1 MTSSRKWWRRAAAAM
16 KDRQSLYLTRLV
28 TGSNRFRNAELEA
41 AVIRATSH
49 DDRSVDY
56 KNAARVFTWARTS
69 PSFLLPVMWTLAR
82 RAARTRSWP
91 VALKTLMLI
100 HGILMRSDSEH
111 VNSKVGRLPF
121 DLSEFRDRSS
131 SPAKASVFS
140 AFVRAYFN
148 FLDNR
153 SVFAALEYDLNDED
167 QLLDRVQKLQC
178 LLDLLMQ
185 IRPYGDGMEV
195 GLVLEAM
202 NCVLIEIFEVYSQI
216 CKGIASFLIS
226 IFGSDHNPV
235 TIFCAN
241 EGCNLSPEAKKRRGI
256 VGVRVLRKATE
267 QSSQL
272 SAYFELCRS
281 LGVLNAAELPE
292 VEKIPEEDI
301 HELEMLLLGEAEE
314 EEDRS
319 EFEGSV
325 QRELETLDVSSAEQE
340 PGALDV
346 GPSARVIETPME
358 QTQGGESR
366 MMVSNEW
373 VIFEDQNERQCH
385 SGKEKNEG
393 LLVDNF
399 SVQAGKPWPSRPWPS
414 LISPSGGMP
423 FASTGNLIELI

>member
-1 MTSSRKWWRRAAAAM
+1 MTSTREWWRRAAAAM
-16 KDRQSLYLTRLV
+16 KDRQSIYLTRLV
-28 TGSNRFRNAELEA
+28 TGSSRFRNAELEA

-56 KNAARVFTWARTS
+56 KNAARVFAWARTS
-69 PSFLLPVMWTLAR
+69 PSFLLPVMWALAR

-121 DLSEFRDRSS
+121 DLSEFRDRTS
-131 SPAKASVFS
+131 SPAKASAFS

-148 FLDNR
+148 FLDSR
-153 SVFAALEYDLNDED
+153 SVFAALEYDLTDED
-167 QLLDRVQKLQC
+167 QLLDRVHKLQW

-216 CKGIASFLIS
+216 CKGIASFLIGVFRS
-226 IFGSDHNPV
+226 KHNPMLN
-235 TIFCAN
+235 FCLN
-241 EGCNLSPEAKKRRGI
+241 EFCNLSPEARRRRGI
-256 VGVRVLRKATE
+256 VGVRVLRKATK

-272 SAYFELCRS
+272 LAYCELCRS

-292 VEKIPEEDI
+292 VEKIPEEDL
-301 HELEMLLLGEAEE
+301 HELEMLLLGESEE
-314 EEDRS
+314 EAERS
-319 EFEGSV
+319 KFE
-325 QRELETLDVSSAEQE
+325 QQELETLDVSPTQQVLE
-340 PGALDV
+340 ALDI
-346 GPSARVIETPME
+346 GSSAQIIETPME
-358 QTQGGESR
+358 HTRGGESR
-366 MMVSNEW
+366 TVMSNEW
-373 VIFEDQNERQCH
+373 VIFEDQNERQRH
-385 SGKEKNEG
+385 YGKEKNEEG
-393 LLVDNF
+393 LLVNKI
-399 SVQAGKPWPSRPWPS
+399 SVQAGKPWPSPRWPS

-423 FASTGNLIELI
+423 FASNGNLIELI